1 MESRW
6 IRIISCALLF
16 IYVIFISGLKRNLLT
31 AAFVLFLLSALLA
44 LQNEVLLV
52 RKINLSVVI
61 IAYLMLILHVLPL
74 VKNLKSD
81 YLQKGVF
88 MVILVLNL
96 VMLHTLTDME
106 GDKIEDFNQ
115 LLLLFLR
122 GVTIIAL
129 GVLAFSY
136 SNRYSNAGST
146 YFLLAVL
153 GIVFSD
159 IFAFITFY
167 LEVYEFVYA
176 DRLFYLLGLSF
187 LARYATIYRK
197 EDLSK
202 VGELL

>member
-1 MESRW
+1 M
-6 IRIISCALLF
+6 
-16 IYVIFISGLKRNLLT
+16 T
-31 AAFVLFLLSALLA
+31 AAFVLILISAFLA
-44 LQNEVLLV
+44 LHNEVLLI

-61 IAYLMLILHVLPL
+61 IAYLTLILHVLPL
-74 VKNLKSD
+74 VKNLKTD
-81 YLQKGVF
+81 YLQKGIF
-88 MVILVLNL
+88 MVILAMNL
-96 VMLHTLTDME
+96 VMLSTLLDME
-106 GDKIEDFNQ
+106 GDRIEDFNQ

-122 GVTIIAL
+122 GFTIIGL

-167 LEVYEFVYA
+167 LGVSEFVYA
-176 DRLFYLLGLSF
+176 DRLFYLLGLGF